1 MKNFASLLILISLV
15 LFACNANRVYEDYY
29 TTASDGWHK
38 DSTAAFTF
46 EISDTSSLY
55 NLYINTRNL
64 ENYGYSNLWLFTS
77 ITAPDGS
84 VLGDTVEFQ
93 LALPNG
99 KWTGKG
105 TSGVYHNQ
113 YIYRQEVY
121 FPMSGAYTFS
131 INQGMRETRLDGL
144 RNVGISVEKE

>member
-1 MKNFASLLILISLV
+1 MKNFASLLILFTLL
-15 LFACNANRVYEDYY
+15 LFACDANQVYEDYY
-29 TTASDGWHK
+29 TSASDGWHK
-38 DSTAAFTF
+38 DSTADFTF
-46 EISDTSSLY
+46 EISDTTSLY
-55 NLYINTRNL
+55 NLYVNTRNL

-84 VLGDTVEFQ
+84 VLADTVEFQ

-113 YIYRQEVY
+113 YTYRQAVY
-121 FPMSGAYTFS
+121 FPMSGTYTFS
-131 INQGMRETRLDGL
+131 IRQGMRETRLDGL